1 MHQKSPDMVVG
12 DKEQTRDSKRQ
23 KKIRRIL
30 KENGILQKKL
40 AQSYKGTRA
49 LQLFFSIL
57 VILLG
62 YEL

>member
-1 MHQKSPDMVVG
+1 MVVG